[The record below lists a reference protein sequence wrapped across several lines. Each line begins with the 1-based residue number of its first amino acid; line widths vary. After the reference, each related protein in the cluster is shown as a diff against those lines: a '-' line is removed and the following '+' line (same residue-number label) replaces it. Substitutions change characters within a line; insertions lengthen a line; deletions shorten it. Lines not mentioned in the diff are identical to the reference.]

1 RRATSNGSF
10 SRTLI
15 TGMCLSPLINS
26 VCRWHQRQLISK
38 WCGILLQLL
47 LLCKAPRPFLK
58 GTFIRV
64 RSIHEAFSR
73 GEQSFT
79 STRIGPTLRGNKAR

>member
-1 RRATSNGSF
+1 
-10 SRTLI
+10 
-15 TGMCLSPLINS
+15 MCLSPLINS
-26 VCRWHQRQLISK
+26 VCRWPQCQLISK

-47 LLCKAPRPFLK
+47 LLCKAPAPFLK

-64 RSIHEAFSR
+64 RSIHEESTK

-79 STRIGPTLRGNKAR
+79 SPVIGPTLRGIEAR

>member
-1 RRATSNGSF
+1 
-10 SRTLI
+10 
-15 TGMCLSPLINS
+15 MCLSPLINS

-64 RSIHEAFSR
+64 RSIDEAFSR